1 MEFKIV
7 TLTSNNRVV
16 YHLNNIL
23 GFNDV
28 LLQGQP
34 VIDPVSGTTSSCWD
48 SLKFSKLFCKSQNQ
62 LPYNIIRY
70 DKNLLLNDDKPSIGL
85 LRSVIINS
93 GGKVVSFAPPKS
105 IDWLIFSKL
114 YP

>member
-70 DKNLLLNDDKPSIGL
+70 DKNLLLKPTSVLGLFKFEIKSKSLGETPTGFSIKIGIL
-85 LRSVIINS
+85 
-93 GGKVVSFAPPKS
+93 SFS
-105 IDWLIFSKL
+105 TCE
-114 YP
+114 